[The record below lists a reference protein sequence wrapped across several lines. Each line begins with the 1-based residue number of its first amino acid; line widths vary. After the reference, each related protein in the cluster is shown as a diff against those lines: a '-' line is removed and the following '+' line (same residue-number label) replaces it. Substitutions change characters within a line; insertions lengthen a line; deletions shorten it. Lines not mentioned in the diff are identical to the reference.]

1 MFHIFFFLSSLV
13 SILIFVV
20 PLLGQLFFY
29 YWLLLKLKS
38 RTDFN
43 TCHVMGKAKLT
54 ELSLMAK
61 LQALYLFSYNF
72 LQFLG
77 WTTALFRILSNLIST
92 KLVTGAY
99 ASAGELICLLQ
110 CCAFLEVIHGAIGI
124 VPSGVVLPLMQWSG
138 RTHFVLA
145 IVRQIVEVKELP
157 SMFITFSAWSL
168 TEVIR
173 YSHYAL
179 SCIGSPPYLIT
190 YLRYTAFILL
200 YPVGVGPGEI
210 WLMYQA
216 LPFIKRGNLY
226 ANSLP
231 FSYYNFI
238 KVLLVLYPLLWLKL
252 YLHLF
257 KQRRSKLGKY
267 QKTKKI

>member
-1 MFHIFFFLSSLV
+1 
-13 SILIFVV
+13 
-20 PLLGQLFFY
+20 
-29 YWLLLKLKS
+29 
-38 RTDFN
+38 
-43 TCHVMGKAKLT
+43 
-54 ELSLMAK
+54 MAK
-61 LQALYLFSYNF
+61 LQTLYLFSYNF

-77 WTTALFRILSNLIST
+77 WTLALFRILSNFIST
-92 KLVTGAY
+92 NSVTGVY

-124 VPSGVVLPLMQWSG
+124 VPTGVVLPLMQWSG
-138 RTHFVLA
+138 RTHFLLA
-145 IVRQIVEVKELP
+145 IVRQIVEVQESP
-157 SMFITFSAWSL
+157 SVFITFSAWSL
-168 TEVIR
+168 SEVIR

-216 LPFIKRGNLY
+216 LPFIKTRNLY
-226 ANSLP
+226 ADTLP
-231 FSYYNFI
+231 FSYYNFV
-238 KVLLVLYPLLWLKL
+238 KVLLLLYPLLWLKL

-267 QKTKKI
+267 HKTKKT

>member
-1 MFHIFFFLSSLV
+1 
-13 SILIFVV
+13 
-20 PLLGQLFFY
+20 
-29 YWLLLKLKS
+29 
-38 RTDFN
+38 
-43 TCHVMGKAKLT
+43 
-54 ELSLMAK
+54 MAK
-61 LQALYLFSYNF
+61 LQNLYLFSYNS

-77 WTTALFRILSNLIST
+77 WTVALFRILSNFIST
-92 KLVTGAY
+92 KSVTGAY

-124 VPSGVVLPLMQWSG
+124 VPSGVMLPLLQWSG
-138 RTHFVLA
+138 RTHFLLA
-145 IVRQIVEVKELP
+145 IVRQIVEVQELP
-157 SMFITFSAWSL
+157 SVFITFSAWSL
-168 TEVIR
+168 SEVIR

-179 SCIGSPPYLIT
+179 SCIGKPPYLIT
-190 YLRYTAFILL
+190 YLRYTGFILL
-200 YPVGVGPGEI
+200 YPIGVFPGEM

-216 LPFIKRGNLY
+216 LPFIKRTNLY
-226 ANSLP
+226 ADSLP

-238 KVLLVLYPLLWLKL
+238 KVLLLVYPLLWLKL